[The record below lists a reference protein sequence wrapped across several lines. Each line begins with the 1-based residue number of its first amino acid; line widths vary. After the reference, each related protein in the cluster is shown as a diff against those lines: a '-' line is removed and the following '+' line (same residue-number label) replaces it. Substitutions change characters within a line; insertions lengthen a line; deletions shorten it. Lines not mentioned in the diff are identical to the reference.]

1 MQNNFQIAIGLV
13 FSYQD
18 FTFFLRFRKKNVNV
32 KKQKAILHL
41 RFVYV
46 YKNVKK
52 IQKRKKTV
60 NIKNVKKT

>member
-1 MQNNFQIAIGLV
+1 M